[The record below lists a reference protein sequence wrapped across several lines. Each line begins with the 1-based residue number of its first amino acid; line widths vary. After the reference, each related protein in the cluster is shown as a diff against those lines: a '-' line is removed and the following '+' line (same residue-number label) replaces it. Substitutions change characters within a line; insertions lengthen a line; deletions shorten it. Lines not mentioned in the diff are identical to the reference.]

1 MSAGLFTAYYLDARS
16 AIDHYVITL
25 SCDSHTFDAE
35 TGHRISAKVLQ
46 SGLALR
52 DFLQDDDISALV
64 GGYTLVLLTIFS
76 LLLRQVVGLEVST
89 LVGLAAG
96 FDKHGEVIDD
106 TFLCRFLRV
115 YMYVLTIR
123 RAV

>member
-16 AIDHYVITL
+16 AIHHYVITL

-64 GGYTLVLLTIFS
+64 DGNIL
-76 LLLRQVVGLEVST
+76 
-89 LVGLAAG
+89 
-96 FDKHGEVIDD
+96 
-106 TFLCRFLRV
+106 
-115 YMYVLTIR
+115 
-123 RAV
+123 